1 MTKVA
6 LITGASTGIGEAF
19 ARRLAAAGHHLMLV
33 ARNGEKLQALSQQL
47 MAQHKVKVYY
57 QSLDLSIADADQQLV
72 AEVADK
78 GLDVDL
84 LINNAGIGSAGD
96 FTYLPLAGELRMMQ
110 LNMQTLVALTHHYLI
125 PMRIRKQGTVI
136 NVASMACFQPSPFM
150 ATYAASKAFVR
161 SFTEAVAEENSP
173 FNIQVMLLCPG
184 ATETSFFD
192 NAQMKKDDR
201 QTILGNTQLQTP
213 EQVVTAALKGL
224 QKGKRITISGSK
236 NLLLMRI
243 AYFFPNKM
251 ITRIFAKAFRPHFQQ
266 QASS

>member
-19 ARRLAAAGHHLMLV
+19 ARRLAAAGHNLMLV
-33 ARNGEKLQALSQQL
+33 ARSGDKLQALGRQL
-47 MAQHKVKVYY
+47 MAQYPVKIDHL
-57 QSLDLSIADADQQLV
+57 SLDLSIPDADQQLI

-78 GLDVDL
+78 GLEVDL

-96 FTYLPLAGELRMMQ
+96 FAYLPLASELRMMQ

-125 PMRIRKQGTVI
+125 PMRDRRQGTVI

-161 SFTEAVAEENSP
+161 SFTEAVAEENRP
-173 FNIQVMLLCPG
+173 FNIHVMLLCPG

-192 NAQMKKDDR
+192 NAQMKKEDR
-201 QTILGNTQLQTP
+201 QTILGNAQLQTP
-213 EQVVTAALKGL
+213 DQVVTSALKGL
-224 QKGKRITISGSK
+224 EKGKRITISGFK
-236 NLLLMRI
+236 NLLLIRI
-243 AYFFPNKM
+243 AYFFPNKA
-251 ITRIFAKAFRPHFQQ
+251 ITRIFANAFRPHFQQ

>member
-33 ARNGEKLQALSQQL
+33 ARSGDKLEALSKQL
-47 MAQHKVKVYY
+47 MAQHPVKIYHL
-57 QSLDLSIADADQQLV
+57 SLDLSVPDADQQLINE
-72 AEVADK
+72 AADK
-78 GLDVDL
+78 ELEVDL

-96 FTYLPLAGELRMMQ
+96 FTYLSLASELRMMQ
-110 LNMQTLVALTHHYLI
+110 LNMQALVALTHHYLI
-125 PMRIRKQGTVI
+125 PMRDRRQGIII

-161 SFTEAVAEENSP
+161 SFTEAVAEENRP

-192 NAQMKKDDR
+192 NAQMKKEDR
-201 QTILGNTQLQTP
+201 QTILGNAQLQN
-213 EQVVTAALKGL
+213 A
-224 QKGKRITISGSK
+224 RSGSDRCPK
-236 NLLLMRI
+236 GIKKRKPDHYFRVKKSAAHQDCLL
-243 AYFFPNKM
+243 FS
-251 ITRIFAKAFRPHFQQ
+251 Q
-266 QASS
+266 